1 MSHIRA
7 IGNPPRRGNA
17 ELIADL
23 AQLGYLPEPV
33 IDVTYGKGRFWKLY
47 RPEKL
52 VTNDLDPISDSMLH
66 HDFTNFPA
74 PDRLFAT
81 VVFDPPYKLNG
92 TASQGGP
99 ATSDDDYGVGGDYRT
114 PAERHDLMRR
124 GMTEAARMAREFVIV
139 KCMDQVVSGRIHWQT
154 DMMTEHGRTIGLN
167 KIDTL
172 HVYGYRT
179 QPAGRR
185 QVHAHRDYSTALVF
199 AVLPEPPPQ
208 LI

>member
-1 MSHIRA
+1 MTHIRA

-23 AQLGYLPEPV
+23 AVLGYLPDPV

-47 RPEKL
+47 RPDGL
-52 VTNDLDPISDSMLH
+52 VTNDLDPISDSLYH
-66 HDFTNFPA
+66 CDFTAMPL
-74 PDRLFAT
+74 DSKSFAT

-114 PAERHDLMRR
+114 PDERHDLMYR
-124 GMTEAARMAREFVIV
+124 GMTEAARLAREFVIV
-139 KCMDQVVSGRIHWQT
+139 KCMDQVVSGDIKWQT
-154 DMMTEHGRTIGLN
+154 DMMTDHGKTISLN

-172 HVYGYRT
+172 HVYGYRA
-179 QPAGRR
+179 QPKGRR

-208 LI
+208 LC